1 MRLSVLLILALVA
14 GCGGPPK
21 QVSKAAPTS
30 KEAMRMLL
38 SLRDLPLKPVPGC
51 ATAGT
56 ALGDQDLGDYVSGWL
71 SELKEGKGS
80 NWIDFSSAEEEIA
93 GERGRGWRCTIY
105 FRHVDGDDRWGWGV
119 SFVVRGADRTPIL
132 DSVRCVG
139 AG

>member
-1 MRLSVLLILALVA
+1 MKVLVA
-14 GCGGPPK
+14 ICFVFVFGCNGPK
-21 QVSKAAPTS
+21 SVSKAAPTS
-30 KEAMRMLL
+30 KEAVRLLL
-38 SLRDLPLKPVPGC
+38 SLRDFPLKAQPTC

-56 ALGDQDLGDYVSGWL
+56 GRSDTDMGDYISGWM

-80 NWIDFSSAEEEIA
+80 NWIDVSTKEEDIPKEHD
-93 GERGRGWRCTIY
+93 RGWRCTIY

-132 DSVRCVG
+132 ESVQCLG